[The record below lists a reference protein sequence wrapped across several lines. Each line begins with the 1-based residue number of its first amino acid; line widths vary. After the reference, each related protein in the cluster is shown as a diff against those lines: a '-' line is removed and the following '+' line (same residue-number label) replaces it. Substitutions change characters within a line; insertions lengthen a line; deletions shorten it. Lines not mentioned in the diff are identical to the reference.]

1 MTAGI
6 GPSVAV
12 LLMLGAPVMVEGP
25 VAEVKVTQR
34 YLEPVCLDGKPVR
47 SGERKWRLSGGA
59 HSLSFTMRNDPQGAE
74 PHERIEPKQSPGVAE
89 VSFTVETGHRYE
101 VEVRGP
107 TMAFSTRVWERGEWK
122 PVVRDR
128 TADRVISGEP
138 EWKDSG
144 CQP

>member
-12 LLMLGAPVMVEGP
+12 LLMLGAPVMVMVQGGL
-25 VAEVKVTQR
+25 VAEVKVKQR

-47 SGERKWRLSGGA
+47 PGERQWELSGGA
-59 HSLSFTMRNDPQGAE
+59 HSLSFTMRNDPRQGAE
-74 PHERIEPKQSPGVAE
+74 PDPKQAPGVAE
-89 VSFTVETGHRYE
+89 LSFTVEAGHKYE

-107 TMAFSTRVWERGEWK
+107 TTAFSTRVWERGEWK

-138 EWKDSG
+138 EWRDSG
-144 CQP
+144 CQL